1 LEFTKLYF
9 FVWYCFKLNR
19 RPGFFVS
26 LVGIV
31 IDDLLERKPTK
42 SNEWSM
48 KFDGWMSM
56 IWSKMGFQMKWKL
69 IDECCENRWDELSRI
84 KLTHKNEMKSNG
96 WMWIYL
102 M

>member
-1 LEFTKLYF
+1 L
-9 FVWYCFKLNR
+9 
-19 RPGFFVS
+19 GFFVS

-56 IWSKMGFQMKWKL
+56 I
-69 IDECCENRWDELSRI
+69 
-84 KLTHKNEMKSNG
+84 
-96 WMWIYL
+96 
-102 M
+102 